1 MQRKKLVG
9 LSKRFWAGVILF
21 PKQLALSGDF
31 LLVTAFW
38 GDGRHWYLVSK
49 GQGCYCTPENGFL
62 KTVQCTGQRP
72 PPPHTKNDPA
82 QIVNGAKDKKK
93 QCMSSPP
100 GTFVSSPNPPHSA
113 TQAFP
118 SPAPAPHPTLLILS
132 LSPSHQSSPATGP
145 ERQSLGKWPGKRAY
159 TERKSPLMPERC
171 GFQLGCQR

>member
-1 MQRKKLVG
+1 M
-9 LSKRFWAGVILF
+9 
-21 PKQLALSGDF
+21 DF

-38 GDGRHWYLVSK
+38 GDGHHWYLVSK

-132 LSPSHQSSPATGP
+132 LSLLTDHQHH
-145 ERQSLGKWPGKRAY
+145 RQSDKVWECSQ
-159 TERKSPLMPERC
+159 ERGHIWRESSL
-171 GFQLGCQR
+171 